1 MKAFLI
7 PPRLL
12 WVPPCSV
19 TYYRYVYE
27 CVSTHPQVYICMK
40 ASGWQKISFSNTVL
54 RLVFVYSLSLKLEL
68 IHLGR
73 LIGQEALGI
82 HLLLSSRRVTTTY
95 HCDLLYMDKHLTN
108 WVSLPAHLLQFGPQ
122 QVIYP
127 LSDSSSHLEWEQSP
141 ACFIGIF
148 SGTKW
153 INKPIACN

>member
-95 HCDLLYMDKHLTN
+95 HCDLLYMDVRNTN
-108 WVSLPAHLLQFGPQ
+108 SGLNVCTNTWPTESLCQHTYYSLDLSKSYIHFQTPVLILNESNLLPAF
-122 QVIYP
+122 
-127 LSDSSSHLEWEQSP
+127 
-141 ACFIGIF
+141 
-148 SGTKW
+148 
-153 INKPIACN
+153 